1 VKQYL
6 ITGLDS
12 TREGALEHR
21 MAVRPSHFEM
31 AKKLKEQGNFVLG
44 GAILNDEEKMIGSS
58 MVVQFESDA
67 DLQKWL
73 DEEPYI
79 QQKVWETVDIKP
91 YKVANV

>member
-1 VKQYL
+1 MKQYL
-6 ITGLDS
+6 VTGLDS
-12 TREGALEHR
+12 TNEGALEHR
-21 MAVRPSHFEM
+21 MSVRPAHFEM
-31 AKKLKEQGNFVLG
+31 AKKLKEKGNFVLG

-58 MVVQFESDA
+58 MVVQFETEA

-79 QQKVWETVDIKP
+79 QQKVWEKVDIKP